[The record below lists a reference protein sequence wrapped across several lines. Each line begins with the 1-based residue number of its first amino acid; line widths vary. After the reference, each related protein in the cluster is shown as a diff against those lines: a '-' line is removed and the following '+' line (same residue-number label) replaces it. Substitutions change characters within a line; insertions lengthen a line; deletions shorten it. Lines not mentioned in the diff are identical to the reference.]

1 MAKKKVKLEAAE
13 FVAPFKSLR
22 RESVAMAGGK
32 GAQLGEM
39 LNAGLPVPDGFV
51 VLAAAFDYFTNTA
64 QVDAKTSIDELAY
77 QEINKVDSSNVAAVN
92 QLSEKIRKLIMKA
105 RVPLEIEKA
114 IYAQYDSLKAEYV
127 AVRSS
132 ATAEDAATASWAG
145 ELETYTH
152 ITRKGLVEAVKK
164 CWASLYTPRAIV
176 YRIEQKLRHE
186 EVSVGV
192 VVQKMV
198 ESEVSGVAFTVHP
211 VSKDAKKLVIEAG
224 LGLGES
230 VVSGKITP
238 DNYLVDKEE
247 MFIEDITI
255 AKQTNLLKKV
265 KGKTTEVKIPAK
277 EQEKQKLSG
286 QQIMELAEICKK
298 IEAHYRSPQDIEWA
312 LEKGRFYIVQSRPI
326 TTLG

>member
-1 MAKKKVKLEAAE
+1 MAEKTVEAE
-13 FVAPFKSLR
+13 FVAPFKELH
-22 RESVAMAGGK
+22 RESVAKAGGK

-51 VLAAAFDYFTNTA
+51 VLAASFDYFTN
-64 QVDAKTSIDELAY
+64 QAKVEGKSIDEIAY
-77 QEINKVDSSNVAAVN
+77 QEINKIDSGDVKAVN
-92 QLSEKIRKLIMKA
+92 ALSEKIRKMIMRA
-105 RVPLEIEKA
+105 EIPDGIGKA
-114 IYAQYDSLKAEYV
+114 IHHHFKGLKAEYV

-152 ITRKGLVEAVKK
+152 ITGKGLLEAVKK

-186 EVSVGV
+186 EVSVAV

-211 VSKDAKKLVIEAG
+211 VSKDEKKMVIEAG

-247 MFIEDITI
+247 MFIEDISI
-255 AKQTNLLKKV
+255 AKQMSLLKRV

-298 IEAHYRSPQDIEWA
+298 IEAHYQSPQDIEWA
-312 LEKGRFYIVQSRPI
+312 LEKGKFYIVQSRPI
-326 TTLG
+326 TTLGEG

>member
-1 MAKKKVKLEAAE
+1 MASKLEEAE
-13 FVAPFKSLR
+13 FVAPFTALR
-22 RESVAMAGGK
+22 RESVAKAGGK

-64 QVDAKTSIDELAY
+64 KVEAKSIDEIAY
-77 QEINKVDSSNVAAVN
+77 QEINSIDSSDVKAVN
-92 QLSEKIRKLIMKA
+92 QLSEKIRNLIMAAKI
-105 RVPLEIEKA
+105 PDGIEKA
-114 IYAQYDSLKAEYV
+114 VYNQFDELKAEYV

-152 ITRKGLVEAVKK
+152 INRKGLVEAVKK

-186 EVSVGV
+186 EVSVAV

-211 VSKDAKKLVIEAG
+211 VSKDEKKMVIEAG

-247 MFIEDITI
+247 MFIEDISI

-265 KGKTTEVKIPAK
+265 KGKTTEVKIPLK
-277 EQEKQKLSG
+277 EQETQKLSG
-286 QQIMELAEICKK
+286 KQIMELAEICKR
-298 IEAHYRSPQDIEWA
+298 IEEHYQSPQDIEWA
-312 LEKGRFYIVQSRPI
+312 LEKGKFYIVQSRPI
-326 TTLG
+326 TTLGEG

>member
-1 MAKKKVKLEAAE
+1 MAKMEEGE
-13 FVAPFKSLR
+13 FVAPFKVLR
-22 RESVAMAGGK
+22 RESVARAGGK

-51 VLAAAFDYFTNTA
+51 VLAASFDYFTNN
-64 QVDAKTSIDELAY
+64 AKVEGKSIDEIAY
-77 QEINKVDSSNVAAVN
+77 QELNKVDSNDVKAVN
-92 QLSEKIRKLIMKA
+92 ALSEKIRNMILKA
-105 RVPLEIEKA
+105 EIPSEIEKA
-114 IYAQYDSLKAEYV
+114 ILNQFGQLKAEYV

-152 ITRKGLVEAVKK
+152 ITRKDLVEAVKK
-164 CWASLYTPRAIV
+164 CGASLYTPRAIV

-186 EVSVGV
+186 EVSVAV

-211 VSKDAKKLVIEAG
+211 VSKDDKKMVIEAG

-277 EQEKQKLSG
+277 DQEKQKLSG
-286 QQIMELAEICKK
+286 QEIMELAEICKM
-298 IEAHYRSPQDIEWA
+298 IEEHYQSPQDIEWA
-312 LEKGRFYIVQSRPI
+312 LEKGKFYIVQSRPI
-326 TTLG
+326 TTLGEG